1 LVNLATKGLLVLEGK
16 ALMVS
21 NGADR
26 DPEIDRL
33 LEAKAREL
41 TKKMKYSG
49 VVELSRENFDD
60 FLKTFRVA
68 VVDFWA
74 TWCAPCFML
83 EPIIKRLALEMP
95 EVGFGRLNTEEEPE
109 IAAKYYV
116 MSLPTVII
124 FKDGEPVDQVVGVVP
139 KKILQDRI
147 KAHLED

>member
-16 ALMVS
+16 ALMAS

-49 VVELSRENFDD
+49 VVELSKENFDD

-83 EPIIKRLALEMP
+83 EPTIKRLALEMP
-95 EVGFGRLNTEEEPE
+95 DVGFGRLNTEEEPE

-147 KAHLED
+147 KAYLED